1 MKKREC
7 LCAEGEKLT
16 RKVLVFTC
24 GARAGVCFGSV
35 GRESLCLDARRKKYL
50 CFFSA
55 GRGDF
60 LSTAHSLFF
69 QFFRQQPSSLVR

>member
-35 GRESLCLDARRKKYL
+35 GRESLCLGARRKK
-50 CFFSA
+50 
-55 GRGDF
+55 
-60 LSTAHSLFF
+60 
-69 QFFRQQPSSLVR
+69 